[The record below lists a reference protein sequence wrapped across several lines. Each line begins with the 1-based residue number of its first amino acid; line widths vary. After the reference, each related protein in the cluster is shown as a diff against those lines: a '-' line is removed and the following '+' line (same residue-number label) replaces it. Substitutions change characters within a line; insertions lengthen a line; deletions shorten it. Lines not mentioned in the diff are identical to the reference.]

1 MSKAKRNENKICV
14 AICLAVPV
22 KMTKESKMSYKKAAH
37 VLPEELLRKV
47 QEYVDGE
54 FIYILRASDNKKGW
68 GETTT
73 TRQEL
78 HERNEQIYAEYL
90 AGQRMEAL
98 ADKYF
103 LSLKSIQRIIRQLKK
118 EHSK

>member
-54 FIYILRASDNKKGW
+54 FIYILRASDNKKRADICGISCRTEN
-68 GETTT
+68 GG
-73 TRQEL
+73 
-78 HERNEQIYAEYL
+78 
-90 AGQRMEAL
+90 AGR
-98 ADKYF
+98 
-103 LSLKSIQRIIRQLKK
+103 
-118 EHSK
+118 

>member
-1 MSKAKRNENKICV
+1 MCCDMPCCSRKNDEGEQDE
-14 AICLAVPV
+14 LQ
-22 KMTKESKMSYKKAAH
+22 KAAH
-37 VLPEELLRKV
+37 DLPGELLRKV

-54 FIYILRASDNKKGW
+54 FIYIPRASDNKKGW

-78 HERNEQIYAEYL
+78 HDRNEQIYAEYL